1 MNNFVLE
8 WTITEESNG
17 ILIKDFLKEKHISKA
32 ALTDIKFDGG
42 DIIVNGLTVTVR
54 YALKAGDHLRVVFPY
69 ESPSKELISEPI
81 PLNIVYEDKY
91 ILVINKPAVI
101 STIPS
106 REHPRGSLA
115 NALKYYYESIE
126 LASTIHIVNRLDR
139 DTSGLLIVAKHRH
152 VHHLFSE
159 QQKKG
164 DISRRY
170 EAVVHGVIKE
180 DSGRIVAPIG
190 RKSDSII
197 EREVR
202 DDGQFAAT
210 NYTVLKR
217 YDKHTHVSLKLET
230 GRTHQ
235 IRVHMTYQ
243 GHPLLG
249 DTLYGGNRTLINRQA
264 LHCCEVR
271 FLHPI
276 LLEEMEFESDLPED
290 MKELL
295 KE

>member
-54 YALKAGDHLRVVFPY
+54 YALRTGDYLSVVFPY
-69 ESPSKELISEPI
+69 ESPSKELVSEPI

-91 ILVINKPAVI
+91 ILIVNKPAVI

-164 DISRRY
+164 EIFRRY
-170 EAVVHGVIKE
+170 EAVVHRVIQK
-180 DSGRIVAPIG
+180 DSGRIIAPIG

-202 DDGQFAAT
+202 EDGQFAAT
-210 NYTVLKR
+210 NYNVLKR
-217 YDKHTHVSLKLET
+217 YDNHTHISLKLET

-235 IRVHMTYQ
+235 IRVHMAYL

-249 DTLYGGNRTLINRQA
+249 DTLYGGLRDHITRQA

-276 LLEEMEFESDLPED
+276 LQEEMKFEIDLPDD